1 MTVSNSSIQ
10 LGRNTMLYCPK
21 CRSNYQD
28 ETQRF
33 CPNDGGRLSSVPDSA
48 VPAENSPKGV
58 FTNLLSRSKTGYEMD
73 EKLSDNPRF
82 FTTKSPVSVRTR
94 LDEFDDLTPAPPI
107 EKPEVPKN
115 TEVNEPVTLDLP
127 ELPPMLSDKRDLK
140 PVFRTSRGQQTFA
153 NALKQSELPRTESIP
168 VDNEPLPEFPFES
181 AAETEIPSPELIEK
195 TNSFESFPIETP
207 STAKLES
214 IEKTATEPIPL
225 PHVIQV
231 SEVPNS
237 QAELGNRELFPTGRL
252 AISKENPNVLLGQ
265 TVKGRYYVEEKI
277 GQDDSG
283 ISFIATDKLTPGKRV
298 VVRVL
303 MDEDSTV
310 NAQLNDERV
319 SLSHLN
325 HPHIA
330 SLFDSGEL
338 LEGRQFLITEFVEGK
353 TLRELMIH
361 DGKMNPMRVARIVRQ
376 IGYALSDAH
385 HNGILHRNLRPES
398 VILGVS
404 EIGAEN
410 VKIVDFCE
418 TINQSVRNQSF
429 DKIGYWSPE
438 HIEGK
443 SVNFSSDVYSLA
455 VITFEMLTGKRAFS
469 GDSAKS
475 LLDLQKQKLKL
486 MPSRL
491 QLDLPAGIDEVI
503 QKGLNYNP
511 EDRYPRARDFG
522 EALFNI
528 VNSKSEHLMAT
539 STNEPQTSK
548 EVAETLPLGNDLLAA
563 VVAKKPIISKEGY
576 LHIPSN
582 IETLKAQNV
591 SGDEVVES
599 TVGKFPSDSNLWEK
613 RSPEP
618 PKVIS
623 LGWLLAMFIGVL
635 LLIAGVIWIWS
646 SYLNKEAERMVVEP
660 QAANQVI
667 AEPNV
672 TSEGDRPADTDYPP
686 PPRVIN
692 KPEGF
697 VLFQNSKQRISSPS
711 LLKGFR
717 GFSLY
722 YPTDWT
728 KVDPT
733 NSSTY
738 FVDVKKTSPS
748 GLPIEQLVVEPYPSK
763 GTYKEDFNDFPSLVK
778 RAESELQKQP
788 NYQKLDERETT
799 INNDRKVYEV
809 RWVAAGETKS
819 KEMITIWGRTL
830 FMPAQRRGIKT
841 GLRITMVASSL
852 SNEVKNI
859 DDVGVKGSLASV
871 LATFEPD
878 SLD

>member
-1 MTVSNSSIQ
+1 
-10 LGRNTMLYCPK
+10 MLYCPK

-33 CPNDGGRLSSVPDSA
+33 CPNDGGRLSPVPDSES
-48 VPAENSPKGV
+48 PADSPSKGV
-58 FTNLLSRSKTGYEMD
+58 FTNLLSRSKSGYEMD

-94 LDEFDDLTPAPPI
+94 LDEFDDLTPAPPL
-107 EKPEVPKN
+107 EKPQIPQNAEVK
-115 TEVNEPVTLDLP
+115 ESITLDLP
-127 ELPPMLSDKRDLK
+127 EVPPMLGEKRDLK
-140 PVFRTSRGQQTFA
+140 PVFRTSRGQQTVA
-153 NALKQSELPRTESIP
+153 NALKQSELPRIESTP
-168 VDNEPLPEFPFES
+168 VDNEPIPEFPFES
-181 AAETEIPSPELIEK
+181 TSETQIPSPKIIEK
-195 TNSFESFPIETP
+195 LP
-207 STAKLES
+207 
-214 IEKTATEPIPL
+214 TEPIPA
-225 PHVIQV
+225 PHMIQV

-265 TVKGRYYVEEKI
+265 TVKGRYYVEEKF

-298 VVRVL
+298 IVRVL
-303 MDEDSTV
+303 MDDDSTV

-338 LEGRQFLITEFVEGK
+338 LEGRQFLISEFVEGK
-353 TLRELMIH
+353 NLRDLMIS

-385 HNGILHRNLRPES
+385 HNGILHRNLKPES

-455 VITFEMLTGKRAFS
+455 VIAFELLTGKAPFG

-503 QKGLNYNP
+503 QKGLNYNS

-528 VNSKSEHLMAT
+528 VNAKSENLIST
-539 STNEPQTSK
+539 SINEPHASE
-548 EVAETLPLGNDLLAA
+548 EVAKTLPLNNDLLTA
-563 VVAKKPIISKEGY
+563 VVAKKQVISKEGY
-576 LHIPSN
+576 LHIPSS
-582 IETLKAQNV
+582 IDTLKAQNLN
-591 SGDEVVES
+591 GEELAES
-599 TVGKFPSDSNLWEK
+599 TVGKFTSDSNLWEK

-623 LGWLLAMFIGVL
+623 LGWLLVMVIGL
-635 LLIAGVIWIWS
+635 LLLLAGAIWIWS
-646 SYLNKEAERMVVEP
+646 SYLKKEAEQMIVKPQPEAQVVT
-660 QAANQVI
+660 
-667 AEPNV
+667 EPNG
-672 TSEGDRPADTDYPP
+672 SNESDHPIDTDHPS
-686 PPRVIN
+686 PPRTIA
-692 KPEGF
+692 PPDGF
-697 VLFQNSKQRISSPS
+697 LLFQNSKKRISSPS

-722 YPTDWT
+722 YPNDWT

-738 FVDVKKTSPS
+738 FVDVKKTSPT

-763 GTYKEDFNDFPSLVK
+763 GTYKEDFGDFPSLVK

-859 DDVGVKGSLASV
+859 DDVGVKGRLASV
-871 LATFEPD
+871 LETFEPD

>member
-33 CPNDGGRLSSVPDSA
+33 CPNDGGRLSAVPDTA
-48 VPAENSPKGV
+48 VPADNSSKGV
-58 FTNLLSRSKTGYEMD
+58 FTNLLSRSKAGYEMD
-73 EKLSDNPRF
+73 EKLSENPRF
-82 FTTKSPVSVRTR
+82 FRTKGPVSVRTR
-94 LDEFDDLTPAPPI
+94 LDEFDDLTAAPPI
-107 EKPEVPKN
+107 AKPQVPKS
-115 TEVNEPVTLDLP
+115 TEVKESVTLDLP

-140 PVFRTSRGQQTFA
+140 PVFRTSQGQQTVA
-153 NALKQSELPRTESIP
+153 NAMKQSELPRIESIP
-168 VDNEPLPEFPFES
+168 VDSEPLPTFPFES
-181 AAETEIPSPELIEK
+181 AAETKVPSPDV
-195 TNSFESFPIETP
+195 ETP

-214 IEKTATEPIPL
+214 AAKPETEPIPV

-231 SEVPNS
+231 SQVPNS

-252 AISKENPNVLLGQ
+252 AISKDNPNVLLGQ

-303 MDEDSTV
+303 MDDDSTI

-353 TLRELMIH
+353 NLRELMIQ

-429 DKIGYWSPE
+429 EKIRYWSPE
-438 HIEGK
+438 HIEGT
-443 SVNFSSDVYSLA
+443 SVNYSSDVYSLA
-455 VITFEMLTGKRAFS
+455 VITFEMLTGKSPFG
-469 GDSAKS
+469 GDSTKS

-486 MPSRL
+486 LPSGL
-491 QLDLPAGIDEVI
+491 QLDLPTGIDGVI

-528 VNSKSEHLMAT
+528 VNSKSENLI
-539 STNEPQTSK
+539 STPAAQTQTS
-548 EVAETLPLGNDLLAA
+548 EEGAETLPLGNDLLAA
-563 VVAKKPIISKEGY
+563 VVAKKPVISKEGY
-576 LHIPSN
+576 LHIPSS

-591 SGDEVVES
+591 SGDEGVEN
-599 TVGKFPSDSNLWEK
+599 TVGKFQSDSNLWEK

-635 LLIAGVIWIWS
+635 LLIAGAIWIWS
-646 SYLNKEAERMVVEP
+646 TYLKKEAEQSVTKP
-660 QAANQVI
+660 QQEIQVN
-667 AEPNV
+667 ADTSV
-672 TSEGDRPADTDYPP
+672 TTDGDRPLDTDHPP
-686 PPRVIN
+686 SSRTITPL
-692 KPEGF
+692 EGF
-697 VLFQNSKQRISSPS
+697 VLFQNSKKRISSPS

-722 YPTDWT
+722 YPNDWT

-733 NSSTY
+733 SSSTY
-738 FVDVKKTSPS
+738 FVDVKKTSPT

-763 GTYKEDFNDFPSLVK
+763 GTYKEDLGDFPALVK
-778 RAESELQKQP
+778 RVESELQKQP

-859 DDVGVKGSLASV
+859 DDVGVKGSLSSV